1 MKNLLTILPLVALCC
16 ACSSDIIDAPDKFTI
31 GFSAKVKETRAIA
44 TEDDIKA
51 NGFSVWGGFAATPEL
66 FNGRKVTFS
75 NSNWVCEGPNEVW
88 TLNNQ
93 YSFLAI
99 HPVQDASKVTAYIS
113 DEKVYH
119 KFSYNVPTNAGTDL
133 LIASKQL
140 TFAESQNGSVPL
152 QFGHALS
159 NINVKVQKNTGN
171 NGGNV
176 VVQQVSIRNAKKSA
190 VYNTETSAWE
200 EFVDGFNYASAG
212 NLNVT
217 LPETTN
223 SEPYAEVISGLC
235 FVPQTINAN
244 SVQVSITY
252 SIQEGS
258 SVDFYTADAYI
269 PESEWEKGKKY
280 TYSLILGA
288 KKNDILFGVPEVQ
301 DWNRTEEVG
310 GSVMIQ

>member
-31 GFSAKVKETRAIA
+31 GFIAKVKATRA
-44 TEDDIKA
+44 DIGDVQT
-51 NGFSVWGGFAATPEL
+51 NGFSVWGGYAGNETL

-75 NSNWVCEGPNEVW
+75 APNWVCEGPSEVW
-88 TLNNQ
+88 TLNNT
-93 YSFLAI
+93 YNFLAI
-99 HPVQDASKVTAYIS
+99 HPVQDASKVIASTTDS
-113 DEKVYH
+113 KVYH
-119 KFSYNVPTNAGTDL
+119 KFTYNVPANAGTDL
-133 LIASKQL
+133 LIASEQL

-152 QFGHALS
+152 QFAHALS

-171 NGGNV
+171 NGDNV

-200 EFVDGFNYASAG
+200 EFVDGFNYTSAG

-217 LPETTN
+217 LPETTDA
-223 SEPYAEVISGLC
+223 EPYADIISGLC
-235 FVPQTINAN
+235 FIPQTINAN

-269 PESEWEKGKKY
+269 PESPKWEGGKKY
-280 TYSLILGA
+280 TYSLILGP

-301 DWNRTEEVG
+301 DWIRTDQVG
-310 GSVMIQ
+310 GSIMIQ